1 MCLSATPPSLAH
13 APTSATRLVL
23 SISVYGLSSR
33 RAMLNTS
40 GMTAT
45 DDTGNLTGASSS
57 VTNTAKHVWHAL
69 LGAEA
74 GSDAQYD
81 ARIHGRK
88 LQLANVDR
96 AAPPPAT
103 PLLEKQY
110 RKALRRT
117 QRHAFPSHVPP
128 PPRKSKTKNSK
139 RKNQRLHHDEMLS
152 LDQVQPL
159 VHLWTA
165 YIRDAL
171 HLRGMTYCSAQQQLR
186 QASWA
191 NALQTSL
198 LKMDWTGAHITGTS
212 FLHGIPQ
219 LTMASVVRSS
229 QPNLVH
235 TSGIV
240 VKETHETFAI
250 VQKNLPTDVVAPP
263 KCKSFPCVRNKTQSL
278 TRTGIPK
285 CNTVFQLAL
294 PLDDG
299 QLGVD
304 LHGNQVRYTLPVRV
318 TRKHKARKTMEI

>member
-1 MCLSATPPSLAH
+1 
-13 APTSATRLVL
+13 
-23 SISVYGLSSR
+23 
-33 RAMLNTS
+33 MLNTS

-171 HLRGMTYCSAQQQLR
+171 HLHGMTYCSAQQQLR

-198 LKMDWTGAHITGTS
+198 LKMDWTGAHIT
-212 FLHGIPQ
+212 
-219 LTMASVVRSS
+219 VVRSS

-263 KCKSFPCVRNKTQSL
+263 KC
-278 TRTGIPK
+278 IPK

>member
-1 MCLSATPPSLAH
+1 M
-13 APTSATRLVL
+13 
-23 SISVYGLSSR
+23 
-33 RAMLNTS
+33 
-40 GMTAT
+40 

-57 VTNTAKHVWHAL
+57 ATHAAKHVWHAL

-110 RKALRRT
+110 KKALRRT
-117 QRHAFPSHVPP
+117 QRRAFPSYVPP
-128 PPRKSKTKNSK
+128 PAKNSKNKNRK
-139 RKNQRLHHDEMLS
+139 RKNQLVHHDEKLS

-165 YIRDAL
+165 YIQDAL
-171 HLRGMTYCSAQQQLR
+171 HLRGMTCFSAQQQLK
-186 QASWA
+186 QASWT

-198 LKMDWTGAHITGTS
+198 LKMDWTGAHITGTPP
-212 FLHGIPQ
+212 LHGIPQ

-263 KCKSFPCVRNKTQSL
+263 KCKSFPCVRNKTQPL